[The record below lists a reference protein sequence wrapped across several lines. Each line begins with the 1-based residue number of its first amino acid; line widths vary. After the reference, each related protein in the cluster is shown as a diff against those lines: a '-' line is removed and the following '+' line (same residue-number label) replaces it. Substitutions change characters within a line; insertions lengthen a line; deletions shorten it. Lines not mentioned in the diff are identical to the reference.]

1 MGLIGAQIQDCKT
14 SLKSFLD
21 SYLVMMGHKV
31 PKKDDHSL
39 HSAFCQQLVCSTMS
53 ISA

>member
-21 SYLVMMGHKV
+21 GYLVMMGHLGVK
-31 PKKDDHSL
+31 
-39 HSAFCQQLVCSTMS
+39 
-53 ISA
+53 

>member
-21 SYLVMMGHKV
+21 GYLVMMGHLGV
-31 PKKDDHSL
+31 N
-39 HSAFCQQLVCSTMS
+39 
-53 ISA
+53 

>member
-1 MGLIGAQIQDCKT
+1 MHGFDWSPNWTAKP
-14 SLKSFLD
+14 LKSFLD